1 MEHNKKST
9 FDPATLIGTRNI
21 FLFILG
27 VICVFGIIMV
37 LSASFGYSRDVYGTS
52 FHYFYRQLIF
62 MLLGSGVAFLIS
74 RTKMKMWFK
83 YAEYLNWIAIV
94 AIVLTFVPVIG
105 VKAKGAHRWLNF
117 GLKVQPGEFVKY
129 SIVIP
134 AIYYFD
140 KFSDRTIEQRLKMA
154 IPLSAPLLLLLVQP
168 DFGTFAIC
176 SLIMLFVAMMS
187 PMPRK
192 YFYTGFGGIV
202 IFGSLTLVAAPYRV
216 RRLLAFLDPWK
227 NPQGDSFQLIQS
239 LQAFAGGGF
248 FGKGLG
254 NSVEKLHY
262 LPEAH
267 NDFIFSIIGEE
278 FGFIGILLIVGLFLI
293 FLFFG
298 FRLAVMVRDKMSRF
312 LISSIVF
319 LIGIQAFFNMGV
331 VMGVLPTKGLNL
343 PFISYGGSSLL
354 ANFVGIGLILSA
366 IRYENF
372 QESFHRGVRPNNS
385 ENNSLRNKLNRY

>member
-1 MEHNKKST
+1 MEQHKISN
-9 FDPATLIGTRNI
+9 FDPTTLAGTRNI
-21 FLFILG
+21 FLLALTAL
-27 VICVFGIIMV
+27 CVFGTIMV

-52 FHYFYRQLIF
+52 FHYFFRQLII
-62 MLLGSGVAFLIS
+62 MIIGACLAFVIGRS
-74 RTKMKMWFK
+74 KMKIWFK
-83 YAEYLNWIAIV
+83 YAEYLNWVAIV
-94 AIVLTFVPVIG
+94 AILLTFLPVIG
-105 VKAKGAHRWLNF
+105 VKVKGSHRWLNL
-117 GLKVQPGEFVKY
+117 GIKLQPGEFVKY
-129 SIVIP
+129 TIIIP
-134 AIYYFD
+134 AIYYFC
-140 KFSDRTIEQRLKMA
+140 KFQEFSIEKKAKQSLA
-154 IPLSAPLLLLLVQP
+154 LVAPLLLLLLQP

-176 SLIMLFVAMMS
+176 SLIIVYVAMLS
-187 PMPRK
+187 PIPRK
-192 YFYTGFGGIV
+192 YFYIGFTGMAAFGMITM
-202 IFGSLTLVAAPYRV
+202 IAAPYRV

-278 FGFIGILLIVGLFLI
+278 FGFFGIFLVIMMYLTLI
-293 FLFFG
+293 FFG
-298 FRLAVMVRDKMSRF
+298 LRLAVMVKDRMSRF
-312 LISSIVF
+312 LISSIIF

-354 ANFVGIGLILSA
+354 ANFIGIGLILSA
-366 IRYENF
+366 IKHDKF
-372 QESFHRGVRPNNS
+372 QDSFQDSNTTSRNPNSFQFN
-385 ENNSLRNKLNRY
+385 RFNRY